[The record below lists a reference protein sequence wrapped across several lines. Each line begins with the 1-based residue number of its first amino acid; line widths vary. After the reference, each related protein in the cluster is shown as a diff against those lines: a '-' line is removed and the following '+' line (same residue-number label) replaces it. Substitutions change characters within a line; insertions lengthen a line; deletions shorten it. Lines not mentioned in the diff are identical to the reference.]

1 MASQCGR
8 KKVNKSRPINEGVFY
23 HAISDWLKKKK
34 EILLHPNFQ
43 RLAKVSAS
51 EGYLVKEKV
60 AFLNKVTFLLLR
72 AIAKVSHLEG

>member
-1 MASQCGR
+1 MPVRQFQ
-8 KKVNKSRPINEGVFY
+8 PISVRVFN
-23 HAISDWLKKKK
+23 HAISDWLIKT
-34 EILLHPNFQ
+34 LLHPNFQ